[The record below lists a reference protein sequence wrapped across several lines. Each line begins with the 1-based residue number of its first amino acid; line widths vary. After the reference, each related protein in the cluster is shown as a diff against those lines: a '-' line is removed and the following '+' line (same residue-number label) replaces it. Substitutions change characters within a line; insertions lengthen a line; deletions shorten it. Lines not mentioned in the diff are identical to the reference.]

1 LSEGPI
7 LSEAHSQSV
16 PIQNA
21 PIMWLFLYM
30 SHRKPSTSQKLVQ
43 ILKVF
48 QRSPKFNRTQNI
60 SLHILLTSFFHMLF
74 SPSISSFRAFIMWC
88 DLRRPSQARRIGT
101 AGRLHRAGALQ
112 RERGAVRDQRGA
124 ARQGA
129 QQQFACAACGD
140 RGIAWVSIHGR
151 Y

>member
-1 LSEGPI
+1 
-7 LSEAHSQSV
+7 V
-16 PIQNA
+16 
-21 PIMWLFLYM
+21 
-30 SHRKPSTSQKLVQ
+30 V
-43 ILKVF
+43 V
-48 QRSPKFNRTQNI
+48 
-60 SLHILLTSFFHMLF
+60 SLHEPSKTINFPKIGSNPQSLPEVAKIQPNPEYFTSHPINILF
-74 SPSISSFRAFIMWC
+74 SHVVFPSISSFRAFIMWC

-101 AGRLHRAGALQ
+101 AVRLHRAGALQ

-140 RGIAWVSIHGR
+140 RGIAWVSIYGR